1 MDRVKYIFNL
11 LVAAFLLLTV
21 AVNRDAKIL
30 GEPVKELFN
39 RSESVKGVALVGVD
53 ERGNTV
59 INTAALE
66 ENIIG
71 YGGKTP
77 LLISLVDGKIASVEI
92 GKNSETPEFLQATV
106 KEGLFESWNGLTLEQ
121 AATHRVDVVS
131 GATFTSEAVIKNVEL
146 ASAQAS
152 GAVSAGK
159 GFDFDISL
167 KSVIALLV
175 IAFGVA
181 TTLLKIHN
189 KWAKILLFVLNV
201 GVLGFWCGSFL
212 SLSLLISWAANGVNV
227 AASIAPLTLLIVA
240 IVMPLLGRKGTYCA
254 YHCPMG
260 AAQELVSLSN
270 KEKVKIKPE
279 ILKILNKLRNAILAL
294 MFILMWAGVGFS
306 IVDYEVFS
314 AFLFDS
320 ASTAVLVIAML
331 ALFLSL
337 FVHRPYCRFVC
348 PTGAL
353 LTLTQK
359 TSSKGKAK
367 PSTK

>member
-1 MDRVKYIFNL
+1 MERARYIFNL

-30 GEPVKELFN
+30 GEPVKELFS
-39 RSESVKGVALVGVD
+39 RGESVEGPALVSVD
-53 ERGNTV
+53 AEGNQV

-77 LLISLVDGKIASVEI
+77 LLISLSNSKIVSVEI
-92 GKNSETPEFLQATV
+92 GKNSETPEFLEAVTRS
-106 KEGLFESWNGLTLEQ
+106 GLFDSWDGLTLEQ
-121 AATHRVDVVS
+121 AASHKVDVVS

-152 GAVSAGK
+152 GVVAGGN

-189 KWAKILLFVLNV
+189 RWVKIALFALNV

-227 AASIAPLTLLIVA
+227 ITSLLPLTLLIVA
-240 IVMPLLGRKGTYCA
+240 IVMPLFGRKGTYCA

-260 AAQELVSLSN
+260 AAQELVSLSS
-270 KEKVKIKPE
+270 KEKVRIKPE
-279 ILKILNKLRNAILAL
+279 ILKVLNKLRNTILAL
-294 MFILMWAGVGFS
+294 IFILMWAGVGFS

-314 AFLFDS
+314 AFLFES
-320 ASTAVLVIAML
+320 ASTAVLVIALL

-353 LTLTQK
+353 LTLIQK
-359 TSSKGKAK
+359 TPIKK
-367 PSTK
+367 